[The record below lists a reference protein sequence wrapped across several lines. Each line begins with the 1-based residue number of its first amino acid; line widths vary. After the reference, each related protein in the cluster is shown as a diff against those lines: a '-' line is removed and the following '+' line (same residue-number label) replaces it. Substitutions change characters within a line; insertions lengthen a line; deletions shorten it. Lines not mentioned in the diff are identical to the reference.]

1 MILDIE
7 SIREGWST
15 DGLENAA
22 DDNDE
27 IEGLVDEFGLHQL
40 HQSMV
45 GEQQRAR
52 ETQHYENRLKIASKK
67 HVLVLAHFRK
77 IPIFSCGHWHVHNEA
92 DSSKFVVYIIMCCT
106 QPRRG
111 NIDCWTPW
119 KVKQGTAR

>member
-7 SIREGWST
+7 SIREKVWST

-40 HQSMV
+40 RQSMV
-45 GEQQRAR
+45 GEQQRALRDATLR
-52 ETQHYENRLKIASKK
+52 ESFENSIKEAC
-67 HVLVLAHFRK
+67 VLVLAHFRK

-92 DSSKFVVYIIMCCT
+92 DSSKFVVYILVCCT
-106 QPRRG
+106 QPRERISTVG
-111 NIDCWTPW
+111 RLG
-119 KVKQGTAR
+119 K